1 MKKNFMKIKKVN
13 TKKKILIVGEI
24 GNNHE
29 GSFLNAKKLID
40 MAAKAGVD
48 AVKFQT
54 YKTEKFISKID
65 KKNFKK
71 FKKFELSFDQ
81 FKKLKLYANK
91 KKLLFISTPL
101 DLDSANFLIQN
112 SDAIK
117 IASSDNNFSLLY
129 KKILMSKKPFII
141 STGFLNSKEINQLI
155 KNLIKIRK
163 TNMAI
168 LHCISSYP
176 AEPNEVNMLSIKNLK
191 NNFGLEIGYSDHTI
205 GVEACLCA
213 VSLGARIIEKHITLD
228 KNFSKFRDH
237 KISSDFNELKQLV
250 AKIRKIEKILG
261 NEFKNIQKNE
271 RKILKIVRR
280 SVFASK
286 KIIKNEKFSEENL
299 DFLRSSKQ
307 ISKKIDINKIIK
319 KRSKKTFEINQVVYS

>member
-1 MKKNFMKIKKVN
+1 MKIKKVN

-40 MAAKAGVD
+40 MAANAGVD

-54 YKTEKFISKID
+54 YKTEKFISKLD

-91 KKLLFISTPL
+91 KKLIFISTPL
-101 DLDSANFLIQN
+101 DLDSANFLIQH

-117 IASSDNNFSLLY
+117 IASSDNNFSLLH
-129 KKILMSKKPFII
+129 KKILMSNKPFII
-141 STGFLNSKEINQLI
+141 STGFLNTKEINQLI

-176 AEPNEVNMLSIKNLK
+176 AEANEINMLSIKNLK

-237 KISSDFNELKQLV
+237 QISSDFNELKQLV
-250 AKIRKIEKILG
+250 IQIRKIEKILG
-261 NEFKNIQKNE
+261 NEFKNVQKNE

-280 SVFASK
+280 RVFASK

-319 KRSKKTFEINQVVYS
+319 KRSKKTFEINQVVFS